1 VKVRT
6 QFLFGVWTCILL
18 AGSIAFARQQD
29 HQLTGIHGI
38 PVQGHDVVA
47 GLEIVGTKRVQA
59 HNQEFRDRL
68 RANGADM
75 RLGWPLES
83 QMLCRYKE
91 VLLDVM
97 REKGFPDVEVTHDMR
112 PTYGN
117 PRDVTLTFTVVEGKR
132 SRRSAS
138 SAPLPS
144 PAERC
149 SRLNYIG

>member
-1 VKVRT
+1 MKGPT
-6 QFLFGVWTCILL
+6 
-18 AGSIAFARQQD
+18 SIAVAVTCLLLPGALVFGRQQD
-29 HQLTGIHGI
+29 PRLAGIHGV

-47 GLEIVGTKRVQA
+47 GMEIVGTKQVKA
-59 HNQEFRDRL
+59 HNPKFREQL
-68 RANGADM
+68 RANGADL

-91 VLLDVM
+91 VLRDVM
-97 REKGFPDVEVTHDMR
+97 REKGFPDAEITHDRR

-132 SRRSAS
+132 SRQTSP

-149 SRLNYIG
+149 SR

>member
-1 VKVRT
+1 MKGT
-6 QFLFGVWTCILL
+6 SSILL
-18 AGSIAFARQQD
+18 GVLACLILAGWIVFARQQER
-29 HQLTGIHGI
+29 QLSGIHGI
-38 PVQGHDVVA
+38 PVHGHDVVA

-91 VLLDVM
+91 VLLDMM
-97 REKGFPDVEVTHDMR
+97 REKGFPDAQVTHDR
-112 PTYGN
+112 RSTYGN

-132 SRRSAS
+132 SRRTAPS
-138 SAPLPS
+138 SPLPS

-149 SRLNYIG
+149 SR

>member
-1 VKVRT
+1 MYRMWASSIV
-6 QFLFGVWTCILL
+6 FGVSTCMLL
-18 AGSIAFARQQD
+18 AGTIVFGRQQD
-29 HQLTGIHGI
+29 RQLTGIHGI

-97 REKGFPDVEVTHDMR
+97 RDKGFPDAEVTHDRR

-132 SRRSAS
+132 SRRTAS
-138 SAPLPS
+138 TGPLPS

-149 SRLNYIG
+149 SR

>member
-1 VKVRT
+1 MKGTSSIV
-6 QFLFGVWTCILL
+6 FGVLTCLLL
-18 AGSIAFARQQD
+18 ADSIVVARQQD
-29 HQLTGIHGI
+29 RQLTGIHGI

-59 HNQEFRDRL
+59 HNQAFRDRL
-68 RANGADM
+68 RTNGADM

-97 REKGFPDVEVTHDMR
+97 REKGFPDAQVTHDRR

-132 SRRSAS
+132 SRRTPPPAT
-138 SAPLPS
+138 LPS

-149 SRLNYIG
+149 SR